1 MKRIC
6 SLFLTLALVLG
17 LCACGQKAPTWEEQ
31 YDLGVKYLSEGNYQ
45 EAIIAFTAA
54 IEIDPKRAE
63 AYVGRGDAY
72 IGSGETAENLA
83 AALADYE
90 QAAALDETN
99 PAAYLGMA
107 DVYIRMGEYDKALEI
122 LRQGLDKTGNDER
135 IAEKIAEMESGTI
148 TDASGKVR
156 RTSGYD
162 ESGALKWYW
171 DHTYDA
177 QGREATV
184 TAYDAS
190 GSQMGFVELA
200 YDEQGNPLR
209 DYHYDSLSGEIGVV
223 ENTYDEAGNCT
234 GKVWYML
241 DGTVLHRVSY
251 TYENGLVVRED
262 VYDSDGAL
270 RDYWL
275 DEYDGQG
282 NRTKRSNYDTD
293 GSLNGYQTWEYN
305 EDGHV
310 SVYTDYDENGERSWY
325 TVYLYDE
332 QGNYLGH
339 EEYDGDGTL
348 AETIMQNG

>member
-6 SLFLTLALVLG
+6 SLFLTLVLILG
-17 LCACGQKAPTWEEQ
+17 LAACGQSKWQEQ
-31 YDLGVKYLSEGNYQ
+31 YDLGVKYLSEGNYE

-54 IEIDPKRAE
+54 IEIEPNRAE
-63 AYVGRGDAY
+63 AYIGRGGAY

-122 LRQGLDKTGNDER
+122 LRQGLDKTGNDES

-209 DYHYDSLSGEIGVV
+209 DYYYTPSSGEIGVV
-223 ENTYDEAGNCT
+223 ENTYDEAGNRT
-234 GKVWYML
+234 GEVFYDL
-241 DGTVLHRVSY
+241 DGTVEYRSSY

-262 VYDSDGAL
+262 TYDSDGAL

-275 DEYDGQG
+275 YEYDGQG
-282 NRTKRSNYDTD
+282 RRIKRSNYDTD
-293 GSLNGYQTWEYN
+293 GSLNYYQTWEYN

-310 SVYTDYDENGERSWY
+310 SVYTAYDENGERSWY
-325 TVYLYDE
+325 HVYLYDE
-332 QGNYLGH
+332 QGNYLGY

-348 AETIMQNG
+348 AGTIMQNG